1 MHQIHDM
8 RETVKLREAALLMG
22 VHPKTAE
29 DIIKSGELP
38 AGKIGRS
45 HILLRSDVL
54 KYVEKK
60 IMAQTAARR
69 AKLHG
74 AQPEPK
80 RERRP
85 SR

>member
-1 MHQIHDM
+1 MLEIQDM
-8 RETVKLREAALLMG
+8 RETVRLNEAAQLMG
-22 VHPKTAE
+22 VHPKTAQ
-29 DIIKSGELP
+29 DIINSGELP

-45 HILLRSDVL
+45 IIMLRSDVL

-60 IMAQTAARR
+60 IVAQTAARR

-80 RERRP
+80 QPRRK